1 METILA
7 SLPGARRALFAN
19 FHIGGCQSCAYRDDE
34 TLEEVCRRNEVAVED
49 AMRILLESHAHD
61 REMLLT
67 PAALRERLE
76 PGASPVVL
84 IDTRTREEHEA
95 VSLPGARLM
104 TQELQQELF
113 GGPTE
118 QTIVLFDHRGREV
131 LDHCAWFRGH
141 GLARTYGLEG
151 GIDAWSREIDDSV
164 PRYRIEL
171 DT

>member
-1 METILA
+1 
-7 SLPGARRALFAN
+7 
-19 FHIGGCQSCAYRDDE
+19 
-34 TLEEVCRRNEVAVED
+34 
-49 AMRILLESHAHD
+49 
-61 REMLLT
+61 
-67 PAALRERLE
+67 
-76 PGASPVVL
+76 
-84 IDTRTREEHEA
+84 
-95 VSLPGARLM
+95 M